1 MPRYSAR
8 RIGEK
13 CKADC
18 LSHDVFFCLADLP
31 NCDGAVGWVE
41 HSETHHLVRQEAILM
56 GFVSLNPSYPLR
68 RLASAR
74 PRERTAF
81 FRLCGANR
89 SGIIMLPDSHC
100 MLFPI

>member
-1 MPRYSAR
+1 
-8 RIGEK
+8 
-13 CKADC
+13 
-18 LSHDVFFCLADLP
+18 
-31 NCDGAVGWVE
+31 VE
-41 HSETHHLVRQEAILM
+41 HSETHQLMRQEAILM

-89 SGIIMLPDSHC
+89 SGIIMLTDSHC
-100 MLFPI
+100 MLFPIWFGLQRRLAAGTRSWNFRFQSKGEILL